1 MSAAGSWKVTLS
13 TPMGP
18 QVMQLH
24 VVTQGEGFTG
34 RIESPMGD
42 MAVAGSAKGNTLN
55 WAMDVTKPMSAK
67 VTVEVVVD
75 GDTMTGTAKLGFFGK
90 AKLIGE
96 RVG

>member
-24 VVTQGEGFTG
+24 VVTQGEAFTG

-42 MAVAGSAKGNTLN
+42 KAIAGSAQGNTLN
-55 WAMDVTKPMSAK
+55 WTMDVTKPMSAT
-67 VTVEVVVD
+67 VTVDVVVD
-75 GDTMTGTAKLGFFGK
+75 GDTMTGAAKLGFFGK
-90 AKLIGE
+90 AKLTGE